1 MAKKK
6 ELFKRKDPN
15 CTSFYLVICGEHL
28 EKVNARNEINLQQIG
43 KKLKPEAVVK
53 QLILGI

>member
-1 MAKKK
+1 MAKKT
-6 ELFKRKDPN
+6 ELFKRKNPN
-15 CTSFYLVICGEHL
+15 CTSFYLVLCGEHL
-28 EKVNARNEINLQQIG
+28 AKVDERNELNLKQIG